1 MDNSYIP
8 LFGIMFAIF
17 HELGHLIP
25 IYLKS
30 GKCLEN
36 KKISFG
42 IVNIGIENDL
52 FYDKNFDSNLVL
64 ISGPLINFVLGII
77 FCSIYFFNKAEI
89 IKIFSIQN
97 FILCFIN
104 LLPITSFDGGKILYN
119 ILSEK
124 INPIF
129 AYKCINFISI
139 IFLVPLFTLG
149 LFILIKSKYNFSI
162 LILGCYIISYIF
174 FKA

>member
-1 MDNSYIP
+1 MDNSYIS
-8 LFGIMFAIF
+8 LFGIIFALF
-17 HELGHLIP
+17 HELGHLIL
-25 IYLKS
+25 IYIKD

-64 ISGPLINFVLGII
+64 ISGPLMNFVLGII
-77 FCSIYFFNKAEI
+77 FFSIYFFNKAEI

-104 LLPITSFDGGKILYN
+104 LLPITSFDGGKILYS

-129 AYKCINFISI
+129 AYKCINLISI
-139 IFLVPLFTLG
+139 IFLLPLFTFG
-149 LFILIKSKYNFSI
+149 FFILIKSKYNFSV
-162 LILGCYIISYIF
+162 LILGCYII
-174 FKA
+174 